1 MKELTE
7 NEAISWA
14 VDFWESRVMP
24 KDLKEDRQ
32 VAAVQLVA
40 GFYKSGGK
48 MCVPA
53 TLGMGLTAGDI
64 QRMKEEGVAY

>member
-14 VDFWESRVMP
+14 VDFWERRVSIRE
-24 KDLKEDRQ
+24 LTEERQ
-32 VAAVQLVA
+32 NNAMQLIA

-48 MCVPA
+48 MLVPA
-53 TLGMGLTAGDI
+53 ILGMGLTAGDI
-64 QRMKEEGVAY
+64 ARMKEEGVAY